1 MKKIFFVL
9 IASLFV
15 LTACGKKDLLPISQ
29 EGKILAF
36 GDSLTFGY
44 GASTADSYPVKLEEL
59 IDRKV
64 INEGI
69 NGNTTEDGLRRIE
82 SVINEHNPSLIII
95 GLGGNDML
103 RKMPEDNIKQNL
115 SMMIEIAKK
124 ENIQIVLLA
133 TPRPS
138 GLGLV
143 GFLEDAKFYE
153 EVAKNNSVP
162 LIQNV
167 YSKWLSKNEYKSDP
181 IHLNAKGYQQVAEDI
196 ADFLKSSGA
205 IN

>member
-29 EGKILAF
+29 EEKILAF

-44 GASTADSYPVKLEEL
+44 GASPFESYPSRLEEL

-69 NGNTTEDGLRRIE
+69 NGHTTVDGLNRIE
-82 SVINEHNPSLIII
+82 GVINEHNPSLIII

-103 RKMPEDNIKQNL
+103 RKIPEDNIKQNL
-115 SMMIEIAKK
+115 SKMIDIAKK
-124 ENIQIVLLA
+124 QNIQIVLLA
-133 TPRPS
+133 TPKPS

-143 GFLEDAKFYE
+143 GFLEDANLYE
-153 EVAKNNSVP
+153 EVARNNNVP
-162 LIQNV
+162 LIKNI

-181 IHLNAKGYQQVAEDI
+181 IHLNAKGYTKVAEEI
-196 ADFLKSSGA
+196 ADFLKSNGA